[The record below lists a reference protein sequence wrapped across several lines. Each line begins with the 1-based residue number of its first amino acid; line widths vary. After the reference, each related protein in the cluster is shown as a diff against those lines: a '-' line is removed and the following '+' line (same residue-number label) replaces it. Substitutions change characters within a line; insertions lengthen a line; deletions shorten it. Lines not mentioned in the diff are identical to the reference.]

1 MTTEVDVV
9 VVGAR
14 CAGAATALLLAR
26 RGHRVLVLEKARPGS
41 DTLSTHAFMRGG
53 VVQLSRWGLLDRL
66 VAAGTPPVRSVRFH
80 MSSEESGYET
90 NTVAV
95 KPSAGVDALYAP
107 RRTVLDRILV
117 DAAIAA
123 GADVHFGVS
132 VTGLDRDHSG
142 RVVGIF
148 GHDRGGD
155 NLHVRSRLVVG
166 ADGKRSLV
174 ARETGAA
181 TLRSGTGSGSVV
193 YAHWDGLAA
202 NGYEWFYRPGASAG
216 LIPTNDGEVC
226 VFAGTSSERFQR
238 EITGD
243 TRAGYLRL
251 LKEATSGDARL
262 HPSGAPARLWV
273 YHGRPAYAR
282 QPWGPGWAL
291 VGDAGHYLDPLATHG
306 MTDAFRD
313 AELLADAANG
323 LLQGEEEAVALAAYQ
338 NRRDGI
344 AAPMFPAA
352 DEVGSYRWSLPR
364 VNELLLELSAA
375 MKVEATALA
384 AL

>member
-1 MTTEVDVV
+1 
-9 VVGAR
+9 
-14 CAGAATALLLAR
+14 
-26 RGHRVLVLEKARPGS
+26 
-41 DTLSTHAFMRGG
+41 
-53 VVQLSRWGLLDRL
+53 
-66 VAAGTPPVRSVRFH
+66 
-80 MSSEESGYET
+80 MSSEDRRYET

-155 NLHVRSRLVVG
+155 PLHVRSRLVVG